1 MSMTGLFDPHAALG
15 QMHLCFPHSNCLP
28 GHGCPCS
35 SADWPRGLSRAC
47 VRLDSW
53 WETLHPEMRSQ
64 SVLFN
69 VAWEQAPEHMLLE
82 GGVRVPTDILL
93 VHRALQLSKGVS
105 LPCVRPRTC
114 VSNIWLE
121 PLTPRAYLQPCNLP
135 YILSPL
141 PWAHV
146 RTWVIL
152 FPSYPVP
159 CGYFF
164 ESMFGNFSAFSNY
177 FLS

>member
-1 MSMTGLFDPHAALG
+1 
-15 QMHLCFPHSNCLP
+15 MHLCFPHPSFMP
-28 GHGCPCS
+28 GHGSPCS
-35 SADWPRGLSRAC
+35 SADRPHGLSRAC
-47 VRLDSW
+47 VSVGSC
-53 WETLHPEMRSQ
+53 WENRHPQMRSQ
-64 SVLFN
+64 SVLFI

-82 GGVRVPTDILL
+82 GESGLPTDLLL
-93 VHRALQLSKGVS
+93 VHIALQPSKGVS

-121 PLTPRAYLQPCNLP
+121 PLTPRAYLKPCNLP

-159 CGYFF
+159 CGSFF
-164 ESMFGNFSAFSNY
+164 ESTFGNLSACSN
-177 FLS
+177 